1 MIARTIPKWDLDL
14 SKPKGVSGIEYAAQ
28 KIRQKLLMLKGEWF
42 LDQNLGIPWVEEVLI
57 KNPSLEFIRSVVR
70 KTVLSVPGIISCP
83 YVTVT
88 EPDENRNSEVT
99 FKAIFLDG
107 QPIDATLLVEVM

>member
-14 SKPKGVSGIEYAAQ
+14 SKPEGLSGIEYAGQ
-28 KIRQKLLMLKGEWF
+28 KIRQKLLLLKGEWF
-42 LDQNLGIPWVEEVLI
+42 LDQSLGIPWVEEVLV
-57 KNPSLEFIRSVVR
+57 KNPSLEYIRSVVR

-88 EPDENRNSEVT
+88 EPDENRNSEEIGRAHV
-99 FKAIFLDG
+99 
-107 QPIDATLLVEVM
+107 